1 MNIPQSALEPF
12 GETGIP
18 TLQIHKD
25 YIRQK
30 VIAIFNAT
38 EIFGIVLIEEV
49 RDQLKRLGVIPGPI
63 SLNITP
69 DGSGLLLIARFR
81 FPHKSKYQR
90 LITSRKL

>member
-1 MNIPQSALEPF
+1 MNIPASALEPF

-18 TLQIHKD
+18 TLQLRKD

-30 VIAIFNAT
+30 VIDIFNAT
-38 EIFGIVLIEEV
+38 EIFGIVLIEDI
-49 RDQLKRLGVIPGPI
+49 RDQLKQLGVIPGPI

-69 DGSGLLLIARFR
+69 DGSGLLLIARFHY
-81 FPHKSKYQR
+81 PHKSRYHR